1 MFNSWNIRID
11 CGIFLADLNM
21 IIESNVVRNIW
32 NMFLGHIWIF
42 GIIWC
47 IWPENCLGYLS
58 NCECNSPQDI
68 HFGSIIDM
76 TRLEVPIPQD
86 ASWPTNWNGPNFNMP
101 VRETLHIRCQFSQF
115 LLLSV
120 FSGFLSVSDALE
132 TFRSIHTHTQTYT
145 YFNIELSRIEATLNT
160 CILNP
165 LNRKKR
171 YTEKKHTTQNLACN
185 CLARNGNSYHTE
197 KKDEQQQQQGKITP
211 TTVTNEQTTTTVEPE
226 EKKW

>member
-1 MFNSWNIRID
+1 MYLARELFGLFEQLWMQFSPRYPFWFHNRYDQVGSSYSTRCVLTHQLKWTKFQYACSWNSAYTLSVQSV
-11 CGIFLADLNM
+11 LATV
-21 IIESNVVRNIW
+21 S
-32 NMFLGHIWIF
+32 FFWIF
-42 GIIWC
+42 IC
-47 IWPENCLGYLS
+47 
-58 NCECNSPQDI
+58 
-68 HFGSIIDM
+68 
-76 TRLEVPIPQD
+76 
-86 ASWPTNWNGPNFNMP
+86 
-101 VRETLHIRCQFSQF
+101 IRCSGNFSF
-115 LLLSV
+115 HS
-120 FSGFLSVSDALE
+120 
-132 TFRSIHTHTQTYT
+132 HTHTQTYT